1 MVVSAWAARAAI
13 HRDHAA
19 PFHMYQP
26 KNGIHV
32 SSRLTMKVGAANS
45 GSSPKASHID

>member
-1 MVVSAWAARAAI
+1 MVVSAWARAP
-13 HRDHAA
+13 RSTGTMR